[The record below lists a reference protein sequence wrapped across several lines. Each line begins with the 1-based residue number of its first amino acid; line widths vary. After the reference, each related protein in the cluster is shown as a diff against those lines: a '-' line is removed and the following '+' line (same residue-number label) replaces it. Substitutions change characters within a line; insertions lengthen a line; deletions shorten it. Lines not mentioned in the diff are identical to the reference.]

1 MEKEKIIL
9 SDAEMKIV
17 KAMRLGA
24 KLDVAFLQ
32 DRSYA
37 DAKALIK
44 EISPDGAKLEKYDK
58 RGTTWMADYSGDAD
72 FDLAVFY
79 DIESDHAENEK
90 VER

>member
-32 DRSYA
+32 ERSYA
-37 DAKALIK
+37 DAKALIE
-44 EISPDGAKLEKYDK
+44 EIGPDGAELKEYHKN
-58 RGTTWMADYSGDAD
+58 GTKWLADYSGNAG

-79 DIESDHAENEK
+79 EEETDHAEKEK
-90 VER
+90 AER